1 VKLRNERIK
10 IMDVINIITGI
21 ISSFVSVVT
30 LILVGVG
37 LRIWK
42 IQLKGENT
50 FKLSLDVLR
59 ELKLTLI
66 FIDDYRHPF
75 YSANEIDNAFRKYN
89 SGRIPDFMNTEERK
103 LAQKCAELERW
114 NKIIVQFNIYT
125 DRILRLAIS
134 INNYDI
140 DLVNDKRLRD
150 YLIEMGW
157 NRSRKEFADEEREQL
172 KFMEKEERDKLKE
185 EILDI
190 NKVLL
195 KNKNDDNWGKTLE
208 QYFEEINKRL
218 RVYIK

>member
-1 VKLRNERIK
+1 
-10 IMDVINIITGI
+10 MDVFSIITGI

-59 ELKLTLI
+59 ELKMTLI

-172 KFMEKEERDKLKE
+172 KFMNKEERDKLKE

-195 KNKNDDNWGKTLE
+195 INNRNDDIWGKTLE

>member
-1 VKLRNERIK
+1 
-10 IMDVINIITGI
+10 MDVINIITGI